1 MLNGMQLVT
10 IPIDHKWKPFA
21 VLARIREIIASQNST
36 HVFIGAWAVSTA
48 QIDTVQATFMVY
60 ADAAQLM
67 MQGYPGSVLEAVATM
82 GSSYGF
88 PVVDAV
94 GRSIELSNEQ
104 KYPAL
109 CRVVC

>member
-1 MLNGMQLVT
+1 VEAVCSARSNKRNHRIAELHSRVHRSLGGEYSA
-10 IPIDHKWKPFA
+10 IDA
-21 VLARIREIIASQNST
+21 
-36 HVFIGAWAVSTA
+36 
-48 QIDTVQATFMVY
+48 VQATFMVY
-60 ADAAQLM
+60 ADGAAHLM